1 MKENDQRDRNLRGDH
16 TSGGARGHN
25 PSTLRTDHKKNHRAN
40 PGILDWIADFFV
52 SPIEKAIIELV
63 PEASKIITATVPEQA
78 LAKFQ
83 PAIDKVLTQF
93 GAATTPSS
101 SLTPDEGWKRADD
114 WTKAMKSWFDV
125 YLLTAIG
132 LEISTA
138 GLLDVSPS
146 MILQAPHI
154 RAFLS
159 TSQDLFIKTFDAI
172 VGAPFQRYL
181 NREHTPLLPGYQ
193 DMISV
198 YVREGYMEEKWVEIP
213 EEFAGFMKE
222 LGYSEDW
229 TKRLWGQH
237 WVLPGVNLLYEMFH
251 KKIITYDAM
260 VAMLKYHDFEPVWRD
275 RLIQN
280 AYALIP
286 RVDLRRGYAWGI
298 YSGEQLQER
307 YEKLGYSPA
316 DASSMTDIAK
326 RFGLSAYYSR
336 LLTVACATFRKG
348 LLPGPDF
355 QNIMEVC
362 GLPQDAQDLLL
373 DAETMAR
380 DAAVTEPGEE
390 PRTLSASQVCSSFAK
405 GLLSLSAAKDRLLDM
420 GYLEGDADLLLA
432 LAAPKPAAEE
442 PSTEIVSAASL
453 LYRNGWMSPEEF
465 DGWLRKAKLSDQEIQ
480 VTKDAQDLRFWFDY
494 ASDLLALWKQMYAK
508 DLITW
513 GDFYTNLL
521 KWGCQPDRAMAI
533 VSLEETR
540 KIPKPKPAG

>member
-1 MKENDQRDRNLRGDH
+1 MPEE
-16 TSGGARGHN
+16 A
-25 PSTLRTDHKKNHRAN
+25 KKKGN
-40 PGILDWIADFFV
+40 PGILDWISDFLV
-52 SPIEKAIIELV
+52 SPIKTSISGLLSPIIGHPTKEERAGLEKSVEALYAAISAT
-63 PEASKIITATVPEQA
+63 ASHSP
-78 LAKFQ
+78 LAS
-83 PAIDKVLTQF
+83 P
-93 GAATTPSS
+93 G
-101 SLTPDEGWKRADD
+101 LTPDDAKTSLEKWAIDGHN
-114 WTKAMKSWFDV
+114 KSMQAWI
-125 YLLTAIG
+125 LSIAAETASLG
-132 LEISTA
+132 QV
-138 GLLDVSPS
+138 DVS
-146 MILQAPHI
+146 
-154 RAFLS
+154 
-159 TSQDLFIKTFDAI
+159 
-172 VGAPFQRYL
+172 VGGYL
-181 NREHTPLLPGYQ
+181 NLPMTRAYYDLIMEIAKAEWEIGRIPYLSRYWNRQYTPLLPGYQ

-251 KKIITYDAM
+251 KKIITYADLT
-260 VAMLKYHDFEPVWRD
+260 AMLKYHDFEPVWRD

-307 YEKLGYSPA
+307 YEKLGYSPT

-326 RFGLSAYYSR
+326 RFGLTAYYSR
-336 LLTVACATFRKG
+336 LLSVAAATFRKG
-348 LLPGPDF
+348 KLSGPDF
-355 QNIMEVC
+355 QLAMDAC

-373 DAETMAR
+373 RAETMAR

-390 PRTLSASQVCSSFAK
+390 PRILSAAQICTAYSK
-405 GLLSLSAAKDRLLDM
+405 GLLSLSDAKDRLLGM
-420 GYLEGDADLLLA
+420 GYLEADADLLLA
-432 LAAPKPAAEE
+432 LAAPKPVAEA

-508 DLITW
+508 DLIAW

-533 VSLEETR
+533 ASLEETR